1 MAPGPEDSPPPAPP
15 LLSSLAGVQP
25 KTPRNFGAAG
35 RRAGSRLPPGEGS
48 STPAHRPTE
57 GRRGGGGWKRA
68 LGASH
73 TALTAPASPGSD
85 GKTPPHEQPLALLT
99 GGLPPVGSAGAP
111 GRTGGGGGGGQIC
124 IFIFFI
130 PPQVEGDA
138 FSRILRELNILLR
151 ENVFF
156 V

>member
-1 MAPGPEDSPPPAPP
+1 MA
-15 LLSSLAGVQP
+15 
-25 KTPRNFGAAG
+25 
-35 RRAGSRLPPGEGS
+35 
-48 STPAHRPTE
+48 RP
-57 GRRGGGGWKRA
+57 
-68 LGASH
+68 
-73 TALTAPASPGSD
+73 
-85 GKTPPHEQPLALLT
+85 PPHEQPLALLT

-111 GRTGGGGGGGQIC
+111 GRTGGGGGGQIC